1 MPFKEM
7 KGICIEGVVEF
18 KLALNLFIS
27 TITNF
32 TLLLLFPGIEIKE
45 KKMKFAKI
53 ERTHQ

>member
-32 TLLLLFPGIEIKE
+32 TLLLFPGIEIKE